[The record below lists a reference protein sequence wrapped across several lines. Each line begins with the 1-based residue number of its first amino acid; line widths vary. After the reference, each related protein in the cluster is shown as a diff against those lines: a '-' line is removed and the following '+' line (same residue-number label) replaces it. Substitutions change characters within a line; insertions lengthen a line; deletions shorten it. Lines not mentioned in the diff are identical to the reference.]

1 MTKNNNNLKNNT
13 KEILRNSR
21 LKRLENQ
28 LKSNIMK
35 RKKQKIMD
43 KLIITGNKNLKA
55 LSIFMDLKIQ
65 HYQ

>member
-1 MTKNNNNLKNNT
+1 MTKNNNNLKKNNT

-35 RKKQKIMD
+35 RKKAK
-43 KLIITGNKNLKA
+43 KNNG
-55 LSIFMDLKIQ
+55 
-65 HYQ
+65 

>member
-1 MTKNNNNLKNNT
+1 VTKNNNNLKKNNT

-35 RKKQKIMD
+35 RKKAK
-43 KLIITGNKNLKA
+43 KNNG
-55 LSIFMDLKIQ
+55 
-65 HYQ
+65 